1 MLCLHVFAI
10 FSHGSADTKKSSL
23 CKVTVGFE
31 SWRRSIFCDF
41 LRNAVALFGAWS
53 FLSCWECWAGRAGN
67 SCLATRIFHKSFPDK
82 LSFRRW
88 CQSTEVLL
96 AMLSWRQNIFL
107 SFQSCFSTTELPDPA
122 ALQRFF
128 SEALDSI
135 KLVHVHWVSWLS
147 CLHVCDVGLNIEHLE
162 PSAHRFQ
169 GCSSGSRIWVD
180 VLAIWTEI

>member
-82 LSFRRW
+82 LSKMVPQHGSFVSNVVLKAKHISVLPELLLNHRTSRSSSFATFLFGSAGQHQT
-88 CQSTEVLL
+88 CPRALRPVVQQKLEVL
-96 AMLSWRQNIFL
+96 
-107 SFQSCFSTTELPDPA
+107 C
-122 ALQRFF
+122 RFITRDGF
-128 SEALDSI
+128 
-135 KLVHVHWVSWLS
+135 WM
-147 CLHVCDVGLNIEHLE
+147 
-162 PSAHRFQ
+162 
-169 GCSSGSRIWVD
+169 GCS
-180 VLAIWTEI
+180 TQTQM